1 MERHAEV
8 AGTAQGFDQ
17 YVPEVVKSRKG
28 SSIRSWSSVAAGVA
42 RRPDLWATAS
52 RAARSHVPNH
62 WWRAK
67 PWLPVPDRQWI
78 KFRMVTAYGSTSS
91 GGVGVD
97 ALQADEVIEWLEW
110 LRSWNHDQT
119 AHGG

>member
-1 MERHAEV
+1 
-8 AGTAQGFDQ
+8 
-17 YVPEVVKSRKG
+17 
-28 SSIRSWSSVAAGVA
+28 
-42 RRPDLWATAS
+42 
-52 RAARSHVPNH
+52 
-62 WWRAK
+62 
-67 PWLPVPDRQWI
+67 
-78 KFRMVTAYGSTSS
+78 MVTAYGSTSS